1 MLHEKNSKLNKKRP
15 RENAGPLLS
24 TKISCVGGNPLKL
37 LTLSFVYQNDTMSI
51 YKVSFWKKISH
62 QYPSEH
68 FRDPLRDLMRI
79 STEGNSL
86 CHMIH

>member
-1 MLHEKNSKLNKKRP
+1 MKQKRP

-24 TKISCVGGNPLKL
+24 TKITCVGGNPLKL
-37 LTLSFVYQNDTMSI
+37 LTSDIVYQNDTMST

-79 STEGNSL
+79 ITKGNLL